1 MATDG
6 PLLDVRGL
14 SVSFPAPRG
23 ERLTVASGVTFDV
36 GAGEVVGLVGE
47 SGSGKTVSSLAISG
61 LVAAQGGR
69 VEGSARLDGTE
80 LVGLPEKE
88 LRQLRGARVSMVFQQ
103 AIRSLNPGL
112 TVGEQI
118 AETVRRH
125 RQVSR
130 KAAWD
135 RAVEMLDR
143 VGIANPSARAQ
154 EYPHQFSGGMCQRV
168 MIAMALCCDPRLLIA
183 DEPTTALD
191 VTVQR
196 RILDLLLELRA
207 EQDIAILF
215 ITHDLGVIAEMCD
228 RVVVMYAG
236 EVVERGTMLDLFRR
250 PRHPYTQ
257 GLLDAIPRGRGR
269 RLVSIPGTVPPPMAL
284 PSGCRFAARCPYA
297 EPGRCDA
304 EHPPLRQVG
313 DGSSGTREARCV
325 RAEEL
330 ELSGVVT
337 A

>member
-1 MATDG
+1 MTTTARTG
-6 PLLDVRGL
+6 SLLDVRGL
-14 SVSFPAPRG
+14 SVSFPSPEG
-23 ERLTVASGVTFDV
+23 HVTVASDVTFDV

-61 LVAAQGGR
+61 LVATQGGR

-80 LVGLPEKE
+80 LIGLPEKE
-88 LRQLRGARVSMVFQQ
+88 LWRLRGAQVSMVFQQ

-125 RQVSR
+125 RDVSR
-130 KAAWD
+130 KAAWA

-143 VGIANPSARAQ
+143 VGIPNPSVRAR

-215 ITHDLGVIAEMCD
+215 ITHDLGVIAETCD

-269 RLVSIPGTVPPPMAL
+269 RLVSIPGTVPPPAAL
-284 PSGCRFAARCPYA
+284 PAGCRFAARCRYA
-297 EPGRCDA
+297 EAGRCDTV
-304 EHPPLRQVG
+304 HPVLRPVG
-313 DGSSGTREARCV
+313 DGRVARCV
-325 RAEEL
+325 RADEIEL
-330 ELSGVVT
+330 AGVVT